1 MRIYVH
7 KHHFMGTFD
16 DLIRSNFTFLP
27 SGILCAGIWD
37 LGVGGN
43 TNFPEVLLK
52 AVQDPFDSRIQSVV
66 TFPRM
71 RTFCMSLL
79 LFLPLL
85 PRDIVSSS
93 LRELWASISLGVFLL
108 PVVPS
113 LINAMYRFF
122 CCPWSWFSLEQEYL
136 LTSSPRDVGSP
147 NSNEDTLH
155 FTVSFMLLDC
165 GHRVISL

>member
-1 MRIYVH
+1 MCWNMR
-7 KHHFMGTFD
+7 
-16 DLIRSNFTFLP
+16 
-27 SGILCAGIWD
+27 

-113 LINAMYRFF
+113 SVALDLGFHLNRSIFLHPLLGM
-122 CCPWSWFSLEQEYL
+122 WGHQTLMKTHSILQYL
-136 LTSSPRDVGSP
+136 LC
-147 NSNEDTLH
+147 
-155 FTVSFMLLDC
+155 F
-165 GHRVISL
+165 